1 MDGETHNLLWL
12 VFRGEPVAP
21 RQCGLGV
28 ARRRAVSDNGVVTMS
43 QVEAYP
49 LEDYFPTTAWL
60 EKYGQALDDDPEL
73 DDVGAGWGVDW
84 NGDFVF
90 EITDLPI
97 ETREVQDLPE
107 EVWTALET
115 GISQLPDDTMETVV
129 DSAPQEIQDNIEAR
143 EGTLQER
150 AVAELLETKIE
161 DAPEKVWP
169 GLRNVMPD
177 ILNDLLDQLEEN
189 VTEDGTVYAWIGL
202 EDGGCYEV
210 DTMLSLDERDKGF
223 VLTGEYPK
231 WVDLV
236 NGDKDVVEG
245 IMSGDFELDGDMQ
258 KILQYSDAAL
268 AMTDVAAELDKR
280 FLFE

>member
-1 MDGETHNLLWL
+1 MNPLQDDSADWGW
-12 VFRGEPVAP
+12 PD
-21 RQCGLGV
+21 
-28 ARRRAVSDNGVVTMS
+28 AVSYNGVVTMS

-60 EKYGQALDDDPEL
+60 EKYGQALDDDEEL
-73 DDVGAGWGVDW
+73 SEVGAEWGVGW

-97 ETREVQDLPE
+97 EEREVQDLPE
-107 EVWTALET
+107 EVWSALEQ
-115 GISQLPDDTMETVV
+115 GISQLPDDTMQTVV

-150 AVAELLETKIE
+150 AVAELLETKISE
-161 DAPEKVWP
+161 APDKVWQ

-189 VTEDGTVYAWIGL
+189 VTDDGTVYAFIEL
-202 EDGGCYEV
+202 EGGGCHGV
-210 DTMLSLDERDKGF
+210 DTMMSLDERDKGF
-223 VLTGEYPK
+223 VLTAEYPM
-231 WVDLV
+231 WVQLV
-236 NGDKDVVEG
+236 SGEKDVVEG

-258 KILQYSDAAL
+258 KVLQFSDAAL